1 MLRDSLGLTDVGAK
15 NFRRGVFFC
24 TLANLVLMAPIGILF
39 LLVSDF
45 MDHLVAGAP
54 LPALAPYLAG
64 CVGILALMV
73 LTQWAEYANTYH
85 KVYEESARK
94 RTDLAEHLRRL
105 PLSFFG
111 RRDLSDL
118 TNAIMKDCSDQERMF
133 MHVMPQLF
141 GTGLSTAIVIVGIF
155 FYDWRLALAAFWVV
169 PAALLVM
176 ALTGKHQQRKAQAM
190 EDARL
195 EVADGVQEF
204 LECAQEIRATNRSA
218 AHLDALAA
226 KLDAFERRQ
235 VASELTTGVFVTS
248 AQAFLKLGIGTTVF
262 VGATLLVSGQTDFM
276 TYFAFLLVVT
286 RVYDPVNLI
295 LQSIGELLSMRLSIR
310 RTQELAAEK
319 PMEGS
324 TDFAPRGHDVVFE
337 DVSFSY
343 GDGEQVLRDVSFT
356 AREGEV
362 TALVGPSGSGK
373 STVAKLAA
381 RFWDADA
388 GSVRVGGVNVADVD
402 PETLLADY
410 AEVFQDVVL
419 FDDTVMGNIRLG
431 RVGATDEEVL
441 AAARAAMCDEF
452 VSRMPQGYDM
462 MIGENGGRLSGGER
476 QRISI
481 ARAILKDAPVVLLDE
496 ATASLDVENETQVQQ
511 ALSRLLAGKTVLVIA
526 HRMRTVANADKI
538 VVLKEG
544 RVAEQGAPAELMA
557 REGGCTGAWWSCR
570 PKLRGGRWLPDA
582 SLLSFGDGAR
592 HAVAPGNRRDEA
604 RATGLHAPLCVT
616 MVRGA

>member
-141 GTGLSTAIVIVGIF
+141 GTGLSTAIVIVGSF

-452 VSRMPQGYDM
+452 VSRMPQGYDT

-557 REGGCTGAWWSCR
+557 REGGLYRRMVELQTEASGWS
-570 PKLRGGRWLPDA
+570 LA
-582 SLLSFGDGAR
+582 S
-592 HAVAPGNRRDEA
+592 
-604 RATGLHAPLCVT
+604 
-616 MVRGA
+616 

>member
-511 ALSRLLAGKTVLVIA
+511 ALSRLLAGTTVLVIA

-557 REGGCTGAWWSCR
+557 REGGLYRRMVELQTEASGWS
-570 PKLRGGRWLPDA
+570 LA
-582 SLLSFGDGAR
+582 S
-592 HAVAPGNRRDEA
+592 
-604 RATGLHAPLCVT
+604 
-616 MVRGA
+616 

>member
-73 LTQWAEYANTYH
+73 LAQWAEYANTYH

-557 REGGCTGAWWSCR
+557 REGGLYRRMVELQTEASGWS
-570 PKLRGGRWLPDA
+570 LA
-582 SLLSFGDGAR
+582 S
-592 HAVAPGNRRDEA
+592 
-604 RATGLHAPLCVT
+604 
-616 MVRGA
+616 

>member
-337 DVSFSY
+337 GVSFSY

-557 REGGCTGAWWSCR
+557 REGGLYRRMVELQTEASGWS
-570 PKLRGGRWLPDA
+570 LA
-582 SLLSFGDGAR
+582 S
-592 HAVAPGNRRDEA
+592 
-604 RATGLHAPLCVT
+604 
-616 MVRGA
+616 

>member
-169 PAALLVM
+169 LAALLVM

-431 RVGATDEEVL
+431 RAGATDEEVL

-452 VSRMPQGYDM
+452 VSRMPQGYDTV
-462 MIGENGGRLSGGER
+462 IGENGGRLSGGER

-496 ATASLDVENETQVQQ
+496 ATASLDVENETQVQR

-557 REGGCTGAWWSCR
+557 REGGLYRRMVELQTEASGWS
-570 PKLRGGRWLPDA
+570 LA
-582 SLLSFGDGAR
+582 S
-592 HAVAPGNRRDEA
+592 
-604 RATGLHAPLCVT
+604 
-616 MVRGA
+616 

>member
-45 MDHLVAGAP
+45 MDRLGAGAP

-557 REGGCTGAWWSCR
+557 REGGLYRRMVELQTEASGWS
-570 PKLRGGRWLPDA
+570 LA
-582 SLLSFGDGAR
+582 S
-592 HAVAPGNRRDEA
+592 
-604 RATGLHAPLCVT
+604 
-616 MVRGA
+616 

>member
-286 RVYDPVNLI
+286 RVYDPVNLV

-452 VSRMPQGYDM
+452 VSRMPQGYDT

-557 REGGCTGAWWSCR
+557 REGGLYRRMVELQTEASGWS
-570 PKLRGGRWLPDA
+570 LA
-582 SLLSFGDGAR
+582 S
-592 HAVAPGNRRDEA
+592 
-604 RATGLHAPLCVT
+604 
-616 MVRGA
+616 

>member
-343 GDGEQVLRDVSFT
+343 GDGEQVRRDVSFT

-452 VSRMPQGYDM
+452 VSRMPQGYDT

-557 REGGCTGAWWSCR
+557 REGGLYRRMVELQTEASGWS
-570 PKLRGGRWLPDA
+570 LA
-582 SLLSFGDGAR
+582 S
-592 HAVAPGNRRDEA
+592 
-604 RATGLHAPLCVT
+604 
-616 MVRGA
+616 

>member
-218 AHLDALAA
+218 ALLDALAA

-276 TYFAFLLVVT
+276 TYFVFLLVVT

-452 VSRMPQGYDM
+452 VSRMPQGYDT

-496 ATASLDVENETQVQQ
+496 ATASLDVENETQVQR

-557 REGGCTGAWWSCR
+557 REGGLYRRMVELQTEASGWS
-570 PKLRGGRWLPDA
+570 LA
-582 SLLSFGDGAR
+582 S
-592 HAVAPGNRRDEA
+592 
-604 RATGLHAPLCVT
+604 
-616 MVRGA
+616 

>member
-94 RTDLAEHLRRL
+94 RADLAEHLRRL

-452 VSRMPQGYDM
+452 VSRMPQGYDT

-557 REGGCTGAWWSCR
+557 REGGLYRRMVELQTEASGWS
-570 PKLRGGRWLPDA
+570 LA
-582 SLLSFGDGAR
+582 S
-592 HAVAPGNRRDEA
+592 
-604 RATGLHAPLCVT
+604 
-616 MVRGA
+616 

>member
-276 TYFAFLLVVT
+276 TYFVFLLVVT

-343 GDGEQVLRDVSFT
+343 GDGERVLRGVSFT

-431 RVGATDEEVL
+431 RAGATDEEVL

-452 VSRMPQGYDM
+452 VSRMPQGYDT

-557 REGGCTGAWWSCR
+557 REGGLYRRMVELQTEASGWS
-570 PKLRGGRWLPDA
+570 LA
-582 SLLSFGDGAR
+582 S
-592 HAVAPGNRRDEA
+592 
-604 RATGLHAPLCVT
+604 
-616 MVRGA
+616 

>member
-195 EVADGVQEF
+195 EVADGVQEI

-452 VSRMPQGYDM
+452 VSRMPQGYDT

-557 REGGCTGAWWSCR
+557 REGGLYRRMVELQTASAGWSI
-570 PKLRGGRWLPDA
+570 A
-582 SLLSFGDGAR
+582 S
-592 HAVAPGNRRDEA
+592 
-604 RATGLHAPLCVT
+604 
-616 MVRGA
+616 

>member
-169 PAALLVM
+169 PVALLVM
-176 ALTGKHQQRKAQAM
+176 ALTGKRQQRKAQAM

-235 VASELTTGVFVTS
+235 VTSELTTGVFVTS

-295 LQSIGELLSMRLSIR
+295 LQSIGELLSMRLSIK
-310 RTQELAAEK
+310 RTQELAAEE

-343 GDGEQVLRDVSFT
+343 GDGEQGLRDVSFT
-356 AREGEV
+356 ARAGEV

-373 STVAKLAA
+373 STCAKLAA
-381 RFWDADA
+381 RFWDPCE
-388 GSVRVGGVNVADVD
+388 GTVRVGGVDVSGVD

-431 RVGATDEEVL
+431 RADATDEEVL

-452 VSRMPQGYDM
+452 VERMPRGYDT

-557 REGGCTGAWWSCR
+557 LEGGLYRRMVDLQTEAAGWS
-570 PKLRGGRWLPDA
+570 LA
-582 SLLSFGDGAR
+582 S
-592 HAVAPGNRRDEA
+592 
-604 RATGLHAPLCVT
+604 
-616 MVRGA
+616 

>member
-419 FDDTVMGNIRLG
+419 FDDTVMENIRMG
-431 RVGATDEEVL
+431 RPDATDEEVT
-441 AAARAAMCDEF
+441 ACAKASGCHEF
-452 VSRMPQGYDM
+452 ITALEHGYQTVV
-462 MIGENGGRLSGGER
+462 GGAGGHLSGGER
-476 QRISI
+476 QRIAI
-481 ARAILKDAPVVLLDE
+481 ARAMLKDAPVVMLDE
-496 ATASLDVENETQVQQ
+496 ATAYTDPENEAIIEQ
-511 ALSRLLAGKTVLVIA
+511 AVGKLVAGKTLVVIA
-526 HRMRTVANADKI
+526 HRLSTIVDADKI
-538 VVLKEG
+538 VVVRDG
-544 RVAEQGAPAELMA
+544 RIEAQGTHDELMA
-557 REGGCTGAWWSCR
+557 GCPLYAGMYRAHI
-570 PKLRGGRWLPDA
+570 DA
-582 SLLSFGDGAR
+582 KDA
-592 HAVAPGNRRDEA
+592 A
-604 RATGLHAPLCVT
+604 
-616 MVRGA
+616 

>member
-431 RVGATDEEVL
+431 RAGATDEEVL

-452 VSRMPQGYDM
+452 VSRMPQGYDTV
-462 MIGENGGRLSGGER
+462 IGENGGRLSGGER

-481 ARAILKDAPVVLLDE
+481 ARAIRKDAPVVLLDE

-557 REGGCTGAWWSCR
+557 REGGLYRRMVELQTEASGWS
-570 PKLRGGRWLPDA
+570 LA
-582 SLLSFGDGAR
+582 S
-592 HAVAPGNRRDEA
+592 
-604 RATGLHAPLCVT
+604 
-616 MVRGA
+616 

>member
-452 VSRMPQGYDM
+452 VSRMPQGYDT
-462 MIGENGGRLSGGER
+462 MIGENGGGLSGGER

-557 REGGCTGAWWSCR
+557 REGGLYRRMVELQTEASGWS
-570 PKLRGGRWLPDA
+570 LA
-582 SLLSFGDGAR
+582 S
-592 HAVAPGNRRDEA
+592 
-604 RATGLHAPLCVT
+604 
-616 MVRGA
+616 

>member
-295 LQSIGELLSMRLSIR
+295 LQSIGELLSMRPSIR

-452 VSRMPQGYDM
+452 VSRMPQGYDT

-557 REGGCTGAWWSCR
+557 REGGLYRRMVELQTEASGWS
-570 PKLRGGRWLPDA
+570 LA
-582 SLLSFGDGAR
+582 S
-592 HAVAPGNRRDEA
+592 
-604 RATGLHAPLCVT
+604 
-616 MVRGA
+616 

>member
-176 ALTGKHQQRKAQAM
+176 ALTGKRQQRKAQAM

-262 VGATLLVSGQTDFM
+262 AGATLLVSGQTDFM

-356 AREGEV
+356 ALEGEV

-373 STVAKLAA
+373 STTALLAA

-452 VSRMPQGYDM
+452 VSRMPQGYDT

-557 REGGCTGAWWSCR
+557 REGGLYRRMVELQTASAGWSI
-570 PKLRGGRWLPDA
+570 A
-582 SLLSFGDGAR
+582 S
-592 HAVAPGNRRDEA
+592 
-604 RATGLHAPLCVT
+604 
-616 MVRGA
+616 

>member
-218 AHLDALAA
+218 AHLDARAA

-557 REGGCTGAWWSCR
+557 REGGLYRRMVELQTEASGWS
-570 PKLRGGRWLPDA
+570 LA
-582 SLLSFGDGAR
+582 S
-592 HAVAPGNRRDEA
+592 
-604 RATGLHAPLCVT
+604 
-616 MVRGA
+616 

>member
-85 KVYEESARK
+85 KVYEESVRK

-431 RVGATDEEVL
+431 RAGATDEEVL

-452 VSRMPQGYDM
+452 VSRMPQGYDTV
-462 MIGENGGRLSGGER
+462 IGENGGRLSGGER

-496 ATASLDVENETQVQQ
+496 ATASLDVENETQVQR

-557 REGGCTGAWWSCR
+557 REGGLYRRMVELQTEASGWS
-570 PKLRGGRWLPDA
+570 LA
-582 SLLSFGDGAR
+582 S
-592 HAVAPGNRRDEA
+592 
-604 RATGLHAPLCVT
+604 
-616 MVRGA
+616 

>member
-54 LPALAPYLAG
+54 LPALAPYLVG

-431 RVGATDEEVL
+431 RAGATDEEVL

-452 VSRMPQGYDM
+452 VSRMPQGYDTV
-462 MIGENGGRLSGGER
+462 IGENGGRLSGGER

-496 ATASLDVENETQVQQ
+496 ATASLDVENETQVQR

-557 REGGCTGAWWSCR
+557 REGGLYRRMVELQTEASGWS
-570 PKLRGGRWLPDA
+570 LA
-582 SLLSFGDGAR
+582 S
-592 HAVAPGNRRDEA
+592 
-604 RATGLHAPLCVT
+604 
-616 MVRGA
+616 

>member
-155 FYDWRLALAAFWVV
+155 FYDWRLALTAFWVV

-431 RVGATDEEVL
+431 RAGATDEEVL

-452 VSRMPQGYDM
+452 VSRMPQGYDTV
-462 MIGENGGRLSGGER
+462 IGENGGRLSGGER

-496 ATASLDVENETQVQQ
+496 ATASLDVENETQVQR

-557 REGGCTGAWWSCR
+557 REGGLYRRMVELQTEASGWS
-570 PKLRGGRWLPDA
+570 LA
-582 SLLSFGDGAR
+582 S
-592 HAVAPGNRRDEA
+592 
-604 RATGLHAPLCVT
+604 
-616 MVRGA
+616 

>member
-24 TLANLVLMAPIGILF
+24 TRANLVLMAPIGILF

-94 RTDLAEHLRRL
+94 RTDLAEHLRRQ

-141 GTGLSTAIVIVGIF
+141 GTGLSTAIVIVGSV
-155 FYDWRLALAAFWVV
+155 FYDWRLALAAVWVV

-262 VGATLLVSGQTDFM
+262 VGATLRVSGQTDFM

-431 RVGATDEEVL
+431 RAGATDEEVL

-452 VSRMPQGYDM
+452 VSRMPQGYDTV
-462 MIGENGGRLSGGER
+462 IGENGGRLSGGER

-496 ATASLDVENETQVQQ
+496 ATASLDVENETQVQR

-557 REGGCTGAWWSCR
+557 REGGLYRRMVELQTEASGWS
-570 PKLRGGRWLPDA
+570 LA
-582 SLLSFGDGAR
+582 S
-592 HAVAPGNRRDEA
+592 
-604 RATGLHAPLCVT
+604 
-616 MVRGA
+616 

>member
-169 PAALLVM
+169 TAALLVM

-557 REGGCTGAWWSCR
+557 REGGLYRRMVELQTEASGWS
-570 PKLRGGRWLPDA
+570 LA
-582 SLLSFGDGAR
+582 S
-592 HAVAPGNRRDEA
+592 
-604 RATGLHAPLCVT
+604 
-616 MVRGA
+616 

>member
-45 MDHLVAGAP
+45 MGHLVAGAP

-176 ALTGKHQQRKAQAM
+176 ALTGKRQQRKAQAM

-452 VSRMPQGYDM
+452 VSRMPQGYDT

-526 HRMRTVANADKI
+526 HRMRTVANADKV

-557 REGGCTGAWWSCR
+557 REGGLYRRMVELQTASAGWSI
-570 PKLRGGRWLPDA
+570 A
-582 SLLSFGDGAR
+582 S
-592 HAVAPGNRRDEA
+592 
-604 RATGLHAPLCVT
+604 
-616 MVRGA
+616 

>member
-105 PLSFFG
+105 PLSVFG

-452 VSRMPQGYDM
+452 VSRMPQGYDT

-557 REGGCTGAWWSCR
+557 REGGLYRRMVELQTEASGWS
-570 PKLRGGRWLPDA
+570 LA
-582 SLLSFGDGAR
+582 S
-592 HAVAPGNRRDEA
+592 
-604 RATGLHAPLCVT
+604 
-616 MVRGA
+616 